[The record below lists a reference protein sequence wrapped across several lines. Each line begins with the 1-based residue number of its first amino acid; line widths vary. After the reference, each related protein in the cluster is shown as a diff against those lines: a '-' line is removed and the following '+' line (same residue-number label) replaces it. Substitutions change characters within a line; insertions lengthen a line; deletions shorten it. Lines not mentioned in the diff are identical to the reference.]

1 MGALAIAQV
10 TSAALATIEHGIV
23 CKTKRVIMDRDLYQ
37 RQWGK
42 GPTAVA
48 KKALVASGQLDK
60 YGRPNEQTPSSWLG
74 GYNYL
79 DAKTGQSFTPK
90 ISDAA
95 PPAKEVQ
102 GGEAAEKKAKKEK
115 KKEKKEKKSEK
126 KEKKSK

>member
-95 PPAKEVQ
+95 APPRKSRE
-102 GGEAAEKKAKKEK
+102 EEKSVDVK
-115 KKEKKEKKSEK
+115 
-126 KEKKSK
+126 